1 MRLDASGEVPAPL
14 PPASRVRPHAASF
27 LARRAILSPTREQ
40 LRRVRCALPGRSAPA
55 RNGLSPPDV
64 CGAAGGR
71 GAVRPRAETARTPRP
86 ASAPGGPAQGMRAY
100 LFGSVFAVRSV
111 LGYSIRPLSY
121 LFGSVFGVRSVL
133 GYSIRPLS
141 QVCVVGYG
149 CGALS
154 HFLGSTPH
162 THPPAP
168 RAPQRARARLSR
180 ARAPRELSVPLVGVT
195 PPPAPPVLSGH
206 AASPTPY

>member
-162 THPPAP
+162 PPTRASRAAARPRPPLTRP
-168 RAPQRARARLSR
+168 RAQGAQRPPSG
-180 ARAPRELSVPLVGVT
+180 SH